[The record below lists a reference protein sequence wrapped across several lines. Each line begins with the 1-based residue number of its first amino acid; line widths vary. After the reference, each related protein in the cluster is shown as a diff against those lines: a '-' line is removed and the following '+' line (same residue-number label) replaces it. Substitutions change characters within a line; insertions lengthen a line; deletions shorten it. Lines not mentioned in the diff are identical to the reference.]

1 MDQTNSIISTFRKNA
16 DSVQNTVSTELTS
29 ENNIA
34 KILCTKATSFI
45 NNYEAILGELKFN
58 GTVCFSTTFVS
69 TDGEYFTLSS
79 TENFSGKLED
89 TLITPTTNAMFNSNV
104 IELKVDSSSND
115 IKLTSTV
122 ETEISLIL
130 NDNINTYVKDS
141 NDIVTNSNFVNFSA
155 LNSNGK
161 LSFNF
166 QENFEIKENLNKVLK
181 TSANA
186 KILNYSLGTDYFTV
200 EGIVFV
206 NTLYEIDN
214 NENKNINQFT
224 NCYKFKEELEVE
236 GITKEGYMVINTY
249 INNCDIVNNV
259 NKTDDNTTISFD
271 IPINVNY
278 AYFKTQTS
286 EVIVDAYSLTNK
298 VNLNIESFKVDGKNL
313 GYCFEEKIDGQTVI
327 NEDAPRIMKYV
338 AFCGENVSITNS
350 FKSENNIVIEGIA
363 SVNVL
368 YLEEDDNERLNSI
381 IMEIPF
387 SVENKFEDLT
397 ELDDLTVSA
406 IIKDVDVK
414 CKKGKE
420 INVSLELCFV
430 VNAFNSLEEMALTN
444 VTIGEEL
451 TPKEACLQIYF
462 ARKGNTL
469 WDISKGLVA
478 KPEQILEQN
487 PNIQLPLNQDEKIV
501 LFKGNQ

>member
-338 AFCGENVSITNS
+338 AFCGENVSITN
-350 FKSENNIVIEGIA
+350 
-363 SVNVL
+363 
-368 YLEEDDNERLNSI
+368 
-381 IMEIPF
+381 M
-387 SVENKFEDLT
+387 
-397 ELDDLTVSA
+397 
-406 IIKDVDVK
+406 
-414 CKKGKE
+414 
-420 INVSLELCFV
+420 
-430 VNAFNSLEEMALTN
+430 
-444 VTIGEEL
+444 
-451 TPKEACLQIYF
+451 
-462 ARKGNTL
+462 
-469 WDISKGLVA
+469 
-478 KPEQILEQN
+478 
-487 PNIQLPLNQDEKIV
+487 
-501 LFKGNQ
+501 